1 MHTSQLL
8 KQLTMKITILVAV
21 MMLVCVLA
29 LFFEVVVDNHGA
41 GGADA
46 HRREP
51 EVGGLQTAGL
61 NGFQG
66 VFEPPKMGI
75 YIVGAEG
82 ER

>member
-1 MHTSQLL
+1 M
-8 KQLTMKITILVAV
+8 
-21 MMLVCVLA
+21 
-29 LFFEVVVDNHGA
+29 VVDNHGA

-61 NGFQG
+61 DGFQG
-66 VFEPPKMGI
+66 VFEPAKMGI

-82 ER
+82 ELDAAVLGPTDDVETGDEVGESHKKTTQAELD